1 MATQIERHSQFTL
14 AQIQQGALLLSLEER
29 EQLTEQVLRSI
40 EEERGDLHAAWLKVA
55 ERRLKAFGR
64 GESTAIDNEEVMRM
78 VDRDL
83 DVIDAERKP

>member
-14 AQIQQGALLLSLEER
+14 EQIQQGALSLSLEER

-55 ERRLKAFGR
+55 KRRLKAFEC

-78 VDRDL
+78 VDQDL
-83 DVIDAERKP
+83 DAIDAERQP